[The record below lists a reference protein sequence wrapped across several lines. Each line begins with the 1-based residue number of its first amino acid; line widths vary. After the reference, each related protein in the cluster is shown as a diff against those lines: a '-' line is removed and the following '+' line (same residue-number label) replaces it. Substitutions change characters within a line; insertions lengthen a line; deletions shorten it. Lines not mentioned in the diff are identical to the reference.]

1 MKTKLIAGLA
11 ALATLA
17 AVPALAQARP
27 RPAPR
32 RRRRRRPARRNKTPI
47 GQIIAN
53 PAAKAVLEKALPT
66 IDQYYDQ
73 IKEMTLAQVAP
84 MSQGAL
90 DDAKLK
96 ALQAEFDKIMRLK
109 PSI

>member
-1 MKTKLIAGLA
+1 MKTKLVAGLA

-17 AVPALAQARP
+17 AAPAFAQAP
-27 RPAPR
+27 TAPAAA
-32 RRRRRRPARRNKTPI
+32 PAAEPAAPAGPLSVDKTPI
-47 GQIIAN
+47 GTIIAN
-53 PAAKAVLEKALPT
+53 PAAKAVLEKEIPT

-84 MSQGAL
+84 MSQGAI

-96 ALQAEFDKIMRLK
+96 AIQAQLDAIK
-109 PSI
+109 

>member
-1 MKTKLIAGLA
+1 MKTKLVAGLA

-17 AVPALAQARP
+17 AVPAFAQA
-27 RPAPR
+27 PAA
-32 RRRRRRPARRNKTPI
+32 PAAAPAAAGPLSGEKTPS

-53 PAAKAVLEKALPT
+53 PAAKAALEKAVPT

-96 ALQAEFDKIMRLK
+96 ALQDEFDKIK
-109 PSI
+109 

>member
-1 MKTKLIAGLA
+1 MKTKIVAGLA

-17 AVPALAQARP
+17 AMPAFAQA
-27 RPAPR
+27 PAPAAAAAAG
-32 RRRRRRPARRNKTPI
+32 PMSVDKTPI
-47 GQIIAN
+47 GTLIAN
-53 PAAKAVLEKALPT
+53 PAAKAVLEKAVPT

-96 ALQAEFDKIMRLK
+96 EIQTQLDQIK
-109 PSI
+109 

>member
-1 MKTKLIAGLA
+1 MKTKLIVGLA

-17 AVPALAQARP
+17 AVPAFAQA
-27 RPAPR
+27 PAPA
-32 RRRRRRPARRNKTPI
+32 PAAAAAAGPLSVEKTPI

-53 PAAKAVLEKALPT
+53 PAAKAVLEKAVPT

-96 ALQAEFDKIMRLK
+96 AIQAEFDKIK
-109 PSI
+109 

>member
-1 MKTKLIAGLA
+1 MKTKLIVGLA

-17 AVPALAQARP
+17 AVPAFAQA
-27 RPAPR
+27 PAPA
-32 RRRRRRPARRNKTPI
+32 PAAAAAAGPLSVEKTPI

-53 PAAKAVLEKALPT
+53 PAAKAVLEKAIPT

-96 ALQAEFDKIMRLK
+96 AIQAEFDKIK
-109 PSI
+109 

>member
-1 MKTKLIAGLA
+1 MKTKLVAGLA
-11 ALATLA
+11 ALATLVA
-17 AVPALAQARP
+17 APAFAQAP
-27 RPAPR
+27 AAPAAAPAADAPAPAG
-32 RRRRRRPARRNKTPI
+32 PLSVDKTPI
-47 GQIIAN
+47 GTIIAN
-53 PAAKAVLEKALPT
+53 PAAKAVLEKEIPT

-96 ALQAEFDKIMRLK
+96 AIQAEFDKIK
-109 PSI
+109 